1 MIGTY
6 HHMSERHLHCY
17 TAEFDFRYKTRLIS
31 DRERADLS
39 VKNMGGKRLIYRRPV
54 RLAA

>member
-1 MIGTY
+1 VIGTY